1 MRSPQ
6 PQWQKPYGI
15 VSFGCVILSLLTGLG
30 YTGPGALQR
39 CPALSILPNY
49 APKGAEGKAIPTAT
63 GKLYGN
69 GLLNLLDGGVVWGT
83 DDIYLALAATA
94 YSLDIDTH
102 DNWDDVS
109 ANEVTGTGWSAGGVQ
124 ADGEALSLVTANNDV
139 EFDITDESTSTVT
152 LTDGK
157 DLIVYSRTNG
167 TDATRELVGYAEF
180 DVALAPAGG
189 TLLLDFATTGFVL
202 IDYT

>member
-1 MRSPQ
+1 M
-6 PQWQKPYGI
+6 
-15 VSFGCVILSLLTGLG
+15 
-30 YTGPGALQR
+30 
-39 CPALSILPNY
+39 
-49 APKGAEGKAIPTAT
+49 PTAT

-69 GLLNLLDGGVVWGT
+69 GLLNLLDGDVTWGG
-83 DDIYLALAATA
+83 DDVYLALAATA
-94 YSLDIDTH
+94 YSLDIDAH
-102 DNWDDVS
+102 DFFNDIGTPVS
-109 ANEVTGTGWSAGGVQ
+109 GTGWNAEGVQ

-139 EFDITDESTSTVT
+139 EFDITDESTPTVT

-167 TDATRELVGYAEF
+167 TDATRELIGYAEF
-180 DVALAPAGG
+180 DTALAPQGG